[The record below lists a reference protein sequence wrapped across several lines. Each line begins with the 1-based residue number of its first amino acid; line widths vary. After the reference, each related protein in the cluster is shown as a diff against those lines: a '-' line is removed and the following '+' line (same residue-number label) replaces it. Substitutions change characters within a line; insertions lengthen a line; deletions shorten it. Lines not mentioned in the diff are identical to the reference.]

1 MNIGITCYPTYGGSG
16 VVATELGKSLAERGH
31 RVHFITYAL
40 PMRLTGIGQK
50 DDTEYLDNIFYHEV
64 EMSTYPLFEFPLYS
78 MALAS
83 KMVEVARFEKLDIL
97 HAHYAIPHATSAV
110 IAKQIL
116 NKESDVKVVTTL
128 HGTDITLVG
137 LEPSFE
143 PLMKFSIESSDAVTA
158 VSHFLKNETEQN
170 YGVKKEIEVIENF
183 VDTSIFHPID
193 ARNLRRLIAPNG
205 ERILIHVSNFRS
217 VKRVQDAI
225 RAFKKI
231 LDTGIKAKFLLVGDG
246 PDRGECQA
254 LGRELGIAQHLRFLG
269 KQSELAALLAASD
282 VFVIPSGNESFGLA
296 ALEAMACGIPV
307 ISSDV
312 GGLPEV
318 NIDGNTGFVVPMGD
332 VDAIAE
338 RTMQLLSDEDL
349 RQRMGLASLQRA
361 TTEFSL
367 EQLIPRY
374 ESLYERTLAAQP
386 VVSNGFGKVELA

>member
-50 DDTEYLDNIFYHEV
+50 DTEYLDNIFYHEV

-83 KMVEVARFEKLDIL
+83 KMVEVVRFEKLDIL

-110 IAKQIL
+110 LAKQIL
-116 NKESDVKVVTTL
+116 KDETDIKIVTTL

-143 PLMKFSIESSDAVTA
+143 PLMKFSIESSDGVTA
-158 VSHFLKNETEQN
+158 VSEYLRNETIQN
-170 YGVKKEIEVIENF
+170 YNVKKEIEVIPNF
-183 VDTSIFHPID
+183 IDTEVFKPID
-193 ARNLRRLIAPNG
+193 AKNLRRLIAPNG
-205 ERILIHVSNFRS
+205 ESVLIHVSNFRA

-225 RAFKKI
+225 RAFKLV
-231 LDTGIKAKFLLVGDG
+231 LDGGIKAKFLFVGDG
-246 PDRGECQA
+246 PDRSECQA
-254 LGRELGIAQHLRFLG
+254 LARELGVAQHVRFLG

-282 VFVIPSGNESFGLA
+282 IFLIPSGNESFGLS
-296 ALEAMACGIPV
+296 ALEAMACAVPV

-318 NIDGNTGFVVPMGD
+318 NVDGETGYVVPMGNIE
-332 VDAIAE
+332 VLAQRIRE
-338 RTMQLLSDEDL
+338 LLENEPL
-349 RQRMGLASLQRA
+349 RQKMGQASLTRA
-361 TTEFSL
+361 TTMFSI
-367 EQLIPRY
+367 ENLIPRY
-374 ESLYERTLAAQP
+374 EDLYESVLSAPKLPT
-386 VVSNGFGKVELA
+386 NGKAKLEVM

>member
-50 DDTEYLDNIFYHEV
+50 DTEYLDNIFYHEV

-83 KMVEVARFEKLDIL
+83 KMVEVVRFEKLDIL

-110 IAKQIL
+110 LAKQIL
-116 NKESDVKVVTTL
+116 QNEADIKIVTTL

-143 PLMKFSIESSDAVTA
+143 PLMKFSIESSDGVTA
-158 VSHFLKNETEQN
+158 VSEFLRNETISN
-170 YGVKKEIEVIENF
+170 YDVKKEIEVIPNF
-183 VDTSIFHPID
+183 IDTEIFKPVD
-193 ARNLRRLIAPNG
+193 AKNLRRLIAPNG
-205 ERILIHVSNFRS
+205 ERVLIHVSNFRA

-225 RAFKKI
+225 HAFKLV
-231 LDTGIKAKFLLVGDG
+231 LDSGIKAKFLFVGDG
-246 PDRGECQA
+246 PDRSECQA
-254 LGRELGIAQHLRFLG
+254 LARELGVAQHVRFLG

-282 VFVIPSGNESFGLA
+282 IFMIPSGNESFGLS
-296 ALEAMACGIPV
+296 ALEAMACGVPV

-318 NIDGNTGFVVPMGD
+318 NVHGETGYVVPMGD
-332 VDAIAE
+332 IEMLAQRIRE
-338 RTMQLLSDEDL
+338 LLENEPL
-349 RQRMGLASLQRA
+349 RQQMGEASLVRA
-361 TTEFSL
+361 TTLFSI
-367 EQLIPRY
+367 ENLIPRY
-374 ESLYERTLAAQP
+374 EDLYESVLSKPNLPT
-386 VVSNGFGKVELA
+386 NGKAKMEVL

>member
-31 RVHFITYAL
+31 QVHFITYAL

-50 DDTEYLDNIFYHEV
+50 DTEYLDNIFYHEV

-83 KMVEVARFEKLDIL
+83 KMVEVVRFEKLDIL

-110 IAKQIL
+110 LAKQIL
-116 NKESDVKVVTTL
+116 QNDADIKIVTTL

-143 PLMKFSIESSDAVTA
+143 PLMKFSIESSDGVTA
-158 VSHFLKNETEQN
+158 VSEFLKNETMQN
-170 YGVKKEIEVIENF
+170 YNVKKDIEVIPNF
-183 VDTSIFHPID
+183 IDTNIFKPID
-193 ARNLRRLIAPNG
+193 AKNLRRLIAPNG
-205 ERILIHVSNFRS
+205 ESVLIHVSNFRA

-225 RAFKKI
+225 RAFKLV
-231 LDTGIKAKFLLVGDG
+231 LDAGVKCKFLFVGDG
-246 PDRGECQA
+246 PDRSECQA
-254 LGRELGIAQHLRFLG
+254 LARELGVAQHVPFLG

-282 VFVIPSGNESFGLA
+282 IFLIPSGNESFGLS
-296 ALEAMACGIPV
+296 ALEAMACGVPV

-318 NIDGNTGFVVPMGD
+318 NVDGETGYVVPMGNIE
-332 VDAIAE
+332 ALAE
-338 RTMQLLSDEDL
+338 RIRELLENEAL
-349 RQRMGLASLQRA
+349 RKKMGQASLVRA
-361 TTEFSL
+361 TTLFSI
-367 EQLIPRY
+367 EELIPRY
-374 ESLYERTLAAQP
+374 EEMYERVLSTPALP
-386 VVSNGFGKVELA
+386 VNGKANLEAV

>member
-50 DDTEYLDNIFYHEV
+50 DTEYLDNIFYHEV

-83 KMVEVARFEKLDIL
+83 KMVEVVRFEKLDIL

-110 IAKQIL
+110 LAKQIL
-116 NKESDVKVVTTL
+116 QNETDIKIVTTL

-143 PLMKFSIESSDAVTA
+143 PLMKFSIESSDGVTA
-158 VSHFLKNETEQN
+158 VSEYLRNETISN
-170 YGVKKEIEVIENF
+170 YDVKKDIQVIPNFIDTEVF
-183 VDTSIFHPID
+183 RPVD
-193 ARNLRRLIAPNG
+193 AKNLRRLIAPNG
-205 ERILIHVSNFRS
+205 ESVLIHVSNFRA

-225 RAFKKI
+225 RAFKLV
-231 LDTGIKAKFLLVGDG
+231 LDGGIKAKFLFVGDG
-246 PDRGECQA
+246 PDRSECQA
-254 LGRELGIAQHLRFLG
+254 LARELGVAQHVRFLG

-282 VFVIPSGNESFGLA
+282 IFMIPSGNESFGLS
-296 ALEAMACGIPV
+296 ALEAMACGVPV

-318 NIDGNTGFVVPMGD
+318 NVHGETGYVVPMGD
-332 VDAIAE
+332 IEMLAQRIRE
-338 RTMQLLSDEDL
+338 LLENEPL
-349 RQRMGLASLQRA
+349 RRQMGDASLVRA
-361 TTEFSL
+361 TTMFSI
-367 EQLIPRY
+367 ENLIPRY
-374 ESLYERTLAAQP
+374 EDLYDSVLSKPAIQT
-386 VVSNGFGKVELA
+386 NGKVKMEVV

>member
-40 PMRLTGIGQK
+40 PMRLTGIGQQNS
-50 DDTEYLDNIFYHEV
+50 EYLDNIFYHEV

-83 KMVEVARFEKLDIL
+83 KMVEVVRFEKLDIL

-110 IAKQIL
+110 LAKQIL
-116 NKESDVKVVTTL
+116 QNEADIKIVTTL

-143 PLMKFSIESSDAVTA
+143 PLMKFSIESSDGVTA
-158 VSHFLKNETEQN
+158 VSEYLRNETISN
-170 YGVKKEIEVIENF
+170 YDVKKDIKVIPNF
-183 VDTSIFHPID
+183 IDTQVFKPID
-193 ARNLRRLIAPNG
+193 AKNLRRLIAPNG
-205 ERILIHVSNFRS
+205 ESVLIHVSNFRA

-225 RAFKKI
+225 RAFKLV
-231 LDTGIKAKFLLVGDG
+231 LDGGIKAKFLFVGDG
-246 PDRGECQA
+246 PDRSECQA
-254 LGRELGIAQHLRFLG
+254 LARELGVAQHVRFLG

-282 VFVIPSGNESFGLA
+282 IFLIPSGNESFGLS
-296 ALEAMACGIPV
+296 ALEAMACGVPV

-318 NIDGNTGFVVPMGD
+318 NVHGETGYVVPMGNIE
-332 VDAIAE
+332 VLAQRIRE
-338 RTMQLLSDEDL
+338 LLENEPL
-349 RQRMGLASLQRA
+349 RKQMGNASLVRA
-361 TTEFSL
+361 TTMFSI
-367 EQLIPRY
+367 ENLIPSYEDLY
-374 ESLYERTLAAQP
+374 ESVLSKPSVPTNGKAKME
-386 VVSNGFGKVELA
+386 VV

>member
-50 DDTEYLDNIFYHEV
+50 DTEYLDNIFYHEV

-83 KMVEVARFEKLDIL
+83 KMVEVVRFEKLDIL

-110 IAKQIL
+110 LAKQIL
-116 NKESDVKVVTTL
+116 QNEADIKIVTTL

-143 PLMKFSIESSDAVTA
+143 PLMKYSIEASDGVTA
-158 VSHFLKNETEQN
+158 VSEYLRNETISN
-170 YGVKKEIEVIENF
+170 YDVKKDIKVIPNFIDTEVF
-183 VDTSIFHPID
+183 KPVD
-193 ARNLRRLIAPNG
+193 AKNLRRLIAPNG
-205 ERILIHVSNFRS
+205 ESVLIHVSNFRA

-225 RAFKKI
+225 RAFKLV
-231 LDTGIKAKFLLVGDG
+231 LDGGVKAKFLFVGDG
-246 PDRGECQA
+246 PDRSECQA
-254 LGRELGIAQHLRFLG
+254 LARELGVAQHVRFLG

-282 VFVIPSGNESFGLA
+282 IFLIPSGNESFGLS
-296 ALEAMACGIPV
+296 ALEAMACGVPV

-318 NIDGNTGFVVPMGD
+318 NVHGETGYVVPMGNIE
-332 VDAIAE
+332 VLAQRIRE
-338 RTMQLLSDEDL
+338 LLENEPL
-349 RQRMGLASLQRA
+349 RRQMGDASLVRA
-361 TTEFSL
+361 TTMFSI
-367 EQLIPRY
+367 ENLIPRY
-374 ESLYERTLAAQP
+374 EDLYESVLSKP
-386 VVSNGFGKVELA
+386 SIPMNGKAKMEVA